1 MARKSR
7 IKLHERILSGLAVLL
22 VAGIF
27 IGLGNWQLDR
37 ARELKTS
44 TRTIITVA
52 KPVELRSLAKP
63 RVNID
68 ARNLLKNVSTQGHY
82 IATFKSDNQVS
93 DGVSATA
100 WEVGVLQVDAN
111 SAILVVRGLW
121 ADRLTQPQIAM
132 SQNVSVTGVLQP
144 SQSSDRGPN
153 TADNL
158 ARIDSTLLLTKA
170 GLADFDLYDGFILA
184 NSEVVDGT
192 KIDRTRLEIAVDN
205 SKVPGYYWQHISYV
219 FIWWLMAAL
228 VLYLPFYR
236 RRVTS

>member
-1 MARKSR
+1 MA
-7 IKLHERILSGLAVLL
+7 GLAIAL
-22 VAGIF
+22 VAGAF

-37 ARELKTS
+37 AQELKAS
-44 TRTIITVA
+44 TRTVVTVTE
-52 KPVELRSLAKP
+52 PVALQTLAQP
-63 RVNID
+63 RVSID
-68 ARNLLKNVSTQGHY
+68 SRNFMKNVSVTGHY
-82 IATFKSDNQVS
+82 IATFKSDNQIS
-93 DGVSATA
+93 DGVAATP
-100 WEVGVLQVDAN
+100 WEVGVLEVDAK

-121 ADRLTQPQIAM
+121 ADRLVEPQIAM
-132 SQNVSVTGVLQP
+132 SQKVSVTGVLQQ
-144 SQSSDRGPN
+144 SQSADRGPN

-158 ARIDSTLLLTKA
+158 ARIDSTLLLTRD

-184 NSEVVDGT
+184 NSEIVDGA
-192 KIDRTRLEIAVDN
+192 KIDRTRLEISVDN

>member
-1 MARKSR
+1 MA
-7 IKLHERILSGLAVLL
+7 GA
-22 VAGIF
+22 F

-37 ARELKTS
+37 AQELKAS
-44 TRTIITVA
+44 TETVVTVIE
-52 KPVELRSLAKP
+52 PVELTSLAKP
-63 RVNID
+63 RVTID
-68 ARNLLKNVSTQGHY
+68 ARNFMKNVSTQGNY
-82 IATFKSDNQVS
+82 IATFKSENQKS
-93 DGVSATA
+93 DGVAATI

-121 ADRLTQPQIAM
+121 ADRLTKPQIAM
-132 SQNVSVTGVLQP
+132 SQKVSVTGVLQP

-153 TADNL
+153 SANNL
-158 ARIDSTLLLTKA
+158 ARVDSTLLLTKA
-170 GLADFDLYDGFILA
+170 GLSNFDLYDGFILA

-192 KIDRTRLEIAVDN
+192 KIDRTRLEISVDN

>member
-1 MARKSR
+1 MA
-7 IKLHERILSGLAVLL
+7 GA
-22 VAGIF
+22 F

-37 ARELKTS
+37 AQELKAS
-44 TRTIITVA
+44 TETVVTVT
-52 KPVELRSLAKP
+52 KPVELKTLAKP
-63 RVNID
+63 RVTID
-68 ARNLLKNVSTQGHY
+68 ARNFMKNVSTEGNY
-82 IATFKSDNQVS
+82 IATFKSDNQTS
-93 DGVSATA
+93 DGVPATA
-100 WEVGVLQVDAN
+100 WEVGVLQVDAK

-121 ADRLTQPQIAM
+121 ADRLTEPQIAM
-132 SQNVSVTGVLQP
+132 SQKVSVTGVLQP
-144 SQSSDRGPN
+144 SQSTDRGPN
-153 TADNL
+153 SLDNL
-158 ARIDSTLLLTKA
+158 ARVDSTLLLTKA

-192 KIDRTRLEIAVDN
+192 KIDRTRLEISVDN

>member
-1 MARKSR
+1 MA
-7 IKLHERILSGLAVLL
+7 GA
-22 VAGIF
+22 F

-37 ARELKTS
+37 AQELKAS
-44 TRTIITVA
+44 TETVVTVTE
-52 KPVELRSLAKP
+52 PVELTSLAKP
-63 RVNID
+63 RVTID
-68 ARNLLKNVSTQGHY
+68 ARNFMKNVSTQGNY
-82 IATFKSDNQVS
+82 IATFKSENQKS
-93 DGVSATA
+93 DGVAATA

-121 ADRLTQPQIAM
+121 ADRLTEPQIAM
-132 SQNVSVTGVLQP
+132 SQRVSVTGVLQP

-153 TADNL
+153 SANNL
-158 ARIDSTLLLTKA
+158 ARVDSTLLLTKA
-170 GLADFDLYDGFILA
+170 GLSNFDLYDGFILA
-184 NSEVVDGT
+184 NSEVVDGA
-192 KIDRTRLEIAVDN
+192 KIDRTRLEISVDN

>member
-1 MARKSR
+1 MA
-7 IKLHERILSGLAVLL
+7 GA
-22 VAGIF
+22 F

-37 ARELKTS
+37 AQELKAS
-44 TRTIITVA
+44 TRTVVTVTE
-52 KPVELRSLAKP
+52 PVELTTLAKP
-63 RVNID
+63 RVTID
-68 ARNLLKNVSTQGHY
+68 ARNFLKNVSTQGNY
-82 IATFKSDNQVS
+82 IATFKSDYQTS
-93 DGVSATA
+93 DGVAAAA
-100 WEVGVLQVDAN
+100 WEVGVLQVDVN

-121 ADRLTQPQIAM
+121 ADRLTEPQIAI
-132 SQNVSVTGVLQP
+132 SQKVSITGVLQP

-153 TADNL
+153 SADNL
-158 ARIDSTLLLTKA
+158 ARVDSTLLLTKA

-184 NSEVVDGT
+184 NSEVVDGA

>member
-1 MARKSR
+1 MA
-7 IKLHERILSGLAVLL
+7 GA
-22 VAGIF
+22 F

-37 ARELKTS
+37 AQELKAS
-44 TRTIITVA
+44 TETVVTVT
-52 KPVELRSLAKP
+52 KPVELKTLAKP
-63 RVNID
+63 RVTID
-68 ARNLLKNVSTQGHY
+68 ARNFMKNVSTEGNY
-82 IATFKSDNQVS
+82 IATFKSDNQTS
-93 DGVSATA
+93 DGVPATA
-100 WEVGVLQVDAN
+100 WEVGVLQVDAK

-121 ADRLTQPQIAM
+121 ADRLTEPQIAM
-132 SQNVSVTGVLQP
+132 SQKVSVTGVLQP
-144 SQSSDRGPN
+144 SQSTDRGPN
-153 TADNL
+153 SVDNL
-158 ARIDSTLLLTKA
+158 ARVDSTLLLTKD

-192 KIDRTRLEIAVDN
+192 KIDRTRLEISVDN

>member
-1 MARKSR
+1 MA
-7 IKLHERILSGLAVLL
+7 GA
-22 VAGIF
+22 F

-37 ARELKTS
+37 AQELKAS
-44 TRTIITVA
+44 TKTVVTVTE
-52 KPVELRSLAKP
+52 PVELTSLAKP
-63 RVNID
+63 RVTID
-68 ARNLLKNVSTQGHY
+68 ARNFMKNVSTQGNY
-82 IATFKSDNQVS
+82 IATFKSENQKS
-93 DGVSATA
+93 DGVAATI

-121 ADRLTQPQIAM
+121 ADRLTEPQIAM
-132 SQNVSVTGVLQP
+132 SQIVSVTGALQP

-153 TADNL
+153 SADNL
-158 ARIDSTLLLTKA
+158 ARVDSTLLLTKA
-170 GLADFDLYDGFILA
+170 GLSNFDLYDGFILA

-192 KIDRTRLEIAVDN
+192 KIDRTRLEISVDN

>member
-1 MARKSR
+1 MA
-7 IKLHERILSGLAVLL
+7 GA
-22 VAGIF
+22 F

-37 ARELKTS
+37 AQELKAS
-44 TRTIITVA
+44 TRTIVTVTE
-52 KPVELRSLAKP
+52 PVELNSLAKP
-63 RVNID
+63 RVTID
-68 ARNLLKNVSTQGHY
+68 ARNFLKNVSTEGNY
-82 IATFKSDNQVS
+82 IATFKSENQVS
-93 DGVSATA
+93 DGVAATA

-121 ADRLTQPQIAM
+121 SERLTEPQIAM
-132 SQNVSVTGVLQP
+132 SQRVSVTGVLQP

-153 TADNL
+153 SADNL
-158 ARIDSTLLLTKA
+158 ARVDSTLLLTKA

-184 NSEVVDGT
+184 NSEVVDSA
-192 KIDRTRLEIAVDN
+192 KIDRTRLEISVDN

>member
-1 MARKSR
+1 MA
-7 IKLHERILSGLAVLL
+7 GA
-22 VAGIF
+22 F

-37 ARELKTS
+37 AQELKAS
-44 TRTIITVA
+44 TETVVTVTE
-52 KPVELRSLAKP
+52 PVELTSLAKP
-63 RVNID
+63 RVTID
-68 ARNLLKNVSTQGHY
+68 ARNFMKNVSTQGNY
-82 IATFKSDNQVS
+82 IATFKSENQKS
-93 DGVSATA
+93 DGVAATA

-121 ADRLTQPQIAM
+121 ADRLTEPQIAM
-132 SQNVSVTGVLQP
+132 SQRVSVTGVLQP

-153 TADNL
+153 SANNL
-158 ARIDSTLLLTKA
+158 ARVDSTLLLTKA
-170 GLADFDLYDGFILA
+170 GLSNFDLYDGFILA

-192 KIDRTRLEIAVDN
+192 RIDRTRLEISVDN

>member
-1 MARKSR
+1 MA
-7 IKLHERILSGLAVLL
+7 GA
-22 VAGIF
+22 F

-37 ARELKTS
+37 ARELKSS
-44 TRTIITVA
+44 TRTIIEVTE
-52 KPVELRSLAKP
+52 PIELNSLAKP
-63 RVNID
+63 RVTID
-68 ARNLLKNVSTQGHY
+68 ARNFLKNVSTQGNY
-82 IATFKSDNQVS
+82 IATFKSENQVS
-93 DGVSATA
+93 DGVAATA
-100 WEVGVLQVDAN
+100 WEVGVLQVAAK
-111 SAILVVRGLW
+111 SAILLVRGLW
-121 ADRLTQPQIAM
+121 SERLTEPQIAM
-132 SQNVSVTGVLQP
+132 SQKVSVTGVLQP

-153 TADNL
+153 SADNL
-158 ARIDSTLLLTKA
+158 ARVDSTLLLTKA

-184 NSEVVDGT
+184 NSEVVDGA

>member
-1 MARKSR
+1 
-7 IKLHERILSGLAVLL
+7 
-22 VAGIF
+22 VAGAF

-37 ARELKTS
+37 ARELKSS
-44 TRTIITVA
+44 TQTIVEVTE
-52 KPVELRSLAKP
+52 PVELTSLAKP
-63 RVNID
+63 RVTID
-68 ARNLLKNVSTQGHY
+68 ARNLLKNVSTQGNY
-82 IATFKSDNQVS
+82 IATFKSDNQTS
-93 DGVSATA
+93 DGVAATA
-100 WEVGVLQVDAN
+100 WEVGVLQVDVK

-121 ADRLTQPQIAM
+121 SERLTEPQIAM
-132 SQNVSVTGVLQP
+132 SQKVSVTGVLQP

-153 TADNL
+153 SADNL
-158 ARIDSTLLLTKA
+158 ARVDSTLLLTKD

-184 NSEVVDGT
+184 NSEVVDGA

>member
-1 MARKSR
+1 MA
-7 IKLHERILSGLAVLL
+7 GA
-22 VAGIF
+22 F

-37 ARELKTS
+37 AQELKAS
-44 TRTIITVA
+44 TETVVTVTE
-52 KPVELRSLAKP
+52 PVELTSLAKP
-63 RVNID
+63 RVTID
-68 ARNLLKNVSTQGHY
+68 ARNFMKNVSTQGNY
-82 IATFKSDNQVS
+82 IATFKSENQKS
-93 DGVSATA
+93 DGVAATA

-121 ADRLTQPQIAM
+121 ADRFAEPQIAM
-132 SQNVSVTGVLQP
+132 SQRVSVTGVLQP

-153 TADNL
+153 SANNL
-158 ARIDSTLLLTKA
+158 ARVDSTLLLTKA
-170 GLADFDLYDGFILA
+170 GLSNFDLYDGFILA

-192 KIDRTRLEIAVDN
+192 KIDRTRLEISVDN

>member
-1 MARKSR
+1 MA
-7 IKLHERILSGLAVLL
+7 GA
-22 VAGIF
+22 F

-37 ARELKTS
+37 AQELKAS
-44 TRTIITVA
+44 TETVVTVTE
-52 KPVELRSLAKP
+52 PVELTSLAKP
-63 RVNID
+63 RVTID
-68 ARNLLKNVSTQGHY
+68 ARNFMKNVSTQGNY
-82 IATFKSDNQVS
+82 IATLKSENQVS
-93 DGVSATA
+93 DGVAATA

-121 ADRLTQPQIAM
+121 ADRFTEPQIAM
-132 SQNVSVTGVLQP
+132 SQRVSVTGVLQP

-153 TADNL
+153 SANNL
-158 ARIDSTLLLTKA
+158 ARVDSTLLLTKA
-170 GLADFDLYDGFILA
+170 GLSNFDLYDGFILA

-192 KIDRTRLEIAVDN
+192 KIDRTRLEISVDN

>member
-1 MARKSR
+1 MA
-7 IKLHERILSGLAVLL
+7 GA
-22 VAGIF
+22 F

-37 ARELKTS
+37 AQELKAS
-44 TRTIITVA
+44 TKTVVTVTE
-52 KPVELRSLAKP
+52 PVELTSLAKP
-63 RVNID
+63 RVTID
-68 ARNLLKNVSTQGHY
+68 ARNFMKNVSTQGNY
-82 IATFKSDNQVS
+82 IATFKSENQVS
-93 DGVSATA
+93 DGVAATA

-121 ADRLTQPQIAM
+121 ADRLTEPQIAM
-132 SQNVSVTGVLQP
+132 SQRVSVTGVLQP

-153 TADNL
+153 SANNL
-158 ARIDSTLLLTKA
+158 ARVDSTLLLTKV
-170 GLADFDLYDGFILA
+170 GLSNFDLYDGFILA
-184 NSEVVDGT
+184 NSEVVDSA
-192 KIDRTRLEIAVDN
+192 KIDRTRLEISVDN

>member
-1 MARKSR
+1 MA
-7 IKLHERILSGLAVLL
+7 GA
-22 VAGIF
+22 F

-37 ARELKTS
+37 AQELKAS
-44 TRTIITVA
+44 TETIVTITE
-52 KPVELRSLAKP
+52 PVELTTLAKP
-63 RVNID
+63 RVTID
-68 ARNLLKNVSTQGHY
+68 SRNFLKNVSTEGNY
-82 IATFKSDNQVS
+82 IATFRSDNQTS
-93 DGVSATA
+93 DGVKATA

-121 ADRLTQPQIAM
+121 ADRLAEPQIAM
-132 SQNVSVTGVLQP
+132 SQRVSVTGVLQP

-153 TADNL
+153 SSDN
-158 ARIDSTLLLTKA
+158 LLLTKA
-170 GLADFDLYDGFILA
+170 GLTGFDLYDGFILA
-184 NSEVVDGT
+184 NSEVVGGA
-192 KIDRTRLEIAVDN
+192 KIDRTRLEISVDN

>member
-1 MARKSR
+1 MA
-7 IKLHERILSGLAVLL
+7 GA
-22 VAGIF
+22 F

-37 ARELKTS
+37 ARELKSS
-44 TRTIITVA
+44 TRTIIEVTE
-52 KPVELRSLAKP
+52 PIELNSLAKP
-63 RVNID
+63 RVTID
-68 ARNLLKNVSTQGHY
+68 ARNFLKNVSTQGNY
-82 IATFKSDNQVS
+82 IATFKSENQVS
-93 DGVSATA
+93 DGVAATA
-100 WEVGVLQVDAN
+100 WEVGVLQVDAK

-121 ADRLTQPQIAM
+121 SERLTEPQIAM
-132 SQNVSVTGVLQP
+132 SQKVSVTGVLQP

-153 TADNL
+153 SADNL
-158 ARIDSTLLLTKA
+158 ARVDSTLLLTKA

-184 NSEVVDGT
+184 NSEVVDGA

>member
-1 MARKSR
+1 MA
-7 IKLHERILSGLAVLL
+7 GA
-22 VAGIF
+22 F

-37 ARELKTS
+37 ARELKSS
-44 TRTIITVA
+44 TQTIVEVTE
-52 KPVELRSLAKP
+52 PVELTSLAKP
-63 RVNID
+63 RVTID
-68 ARNLLKNVSTQGHY
+68 ARNLLKNVSTQGNY
-82 IATFKSDNQVS
+82 IATFKSDNQTS
-93 DGVSATA
+93 DGVAATA
-100 WEVGVLQVDAN
+100 WEVGVLQVDVK

-121 ADRLTQPQIAM
+121 SERLTEPQIAM
-132 SQNVSVTGVLQP
+132 SQKVSVTGVLQP

-153 TADNL
+153 SADNL
-158 ARIDSTLLLTKA
+158 ARVDSTLLLTKD

-184 NSEVVDGT
+184 NSEVVDGA